1 MIKRTV
7 VVQDVLG
14 LHQDACIAI
23 DRLRHLGASGSD
35 GLDPA
40 TIFAMGEIAER
51 YRASAIELRARF
63 PAAYRQ
69 LTGKPWQVFREQLER
84 ARPMPSPSRT
94 IIDSR

>member
-14 LHQDACIAI
+14 LHQDAYIAI
-23 DRLRHLGASGSD
+23 DRLRHLGGSGSD

-51 YRASAIELRARF
+51 YRASAIELRGRF

-69 LTGKPWQVFREQLER
+69 LTGKPWQVFREQLEC
-84 ARPMPSPSRT
+84 ARPTASPSRT
-94 IIDSR
+94 RTASR